1 MLLVPSRR
9 PTFHNSFHTIVHS
22 NQTGSKKKVHDTM
35 PKTPPDS
42 RFREIY
48 LPTYYYLARNPS
60 TNLLKSQF
68 DGFPEIL
75 DRKYSQPKII
85 LSKREMTTD
94 IGIISTDFT
103 RKKYAKSA
111 PPEQAGP
118 KSTYLPPA
126 SCCVKTFCYP
136 FDSL

>member
-1 MLLVPSRR
+1 MLICVGWAGCWECEAGALLFGIRCLGGWWVALC
-9 PTFHNSFHTIVHS
+9 
-22 NQTGSKKKVHDTM
+22 QGGYKKKVHDTM

-68 DGFPEIL
+68 EGFPGIL

-85 LSKREMTTD
+85 LLKREMTTD
-94 IGIISTDFT
+94 IGVIWS
-103 RKKYAKSA
+103 RSA
-111 PPEQAGP
+111 G
-118 KSTYLPPA
+118 
-126 SCCVKTFCYP
+126 VM
-136 FDSL
+136 